1 MDSEE
6 AKSVLTR
13 ELERYRATPYAELK
27 PLLDDTAHIE
37 TTGPSGT
44 NYQVEIYAV
53 WDDKPNGN
61 LRVFGAID
69 DYSGWCAFMPLT
81 DCFILR
87 PDGTF
92 VG

>member
-1 MDSEE
+1 MDNEE
-6 AKSVLTR
+6 ARSVLAR
-13 ELERYRATPYAELK
+13 ELEAYRAKTYDDLL

-37 TTGPSGT
+37 ISGGSGV
-44 NYQVEIYAV
+44 NYQVDIYAV
-53 WDDKPNGN
+53 WDDRPDGN

-69 DYSGWCAFMPLT
+69 DSGWRAFLPLT

-92 VG
+92 VGE